1 MITVNQF
8 KISNDRK
15 TLFLKTSVD
24 TGFALTSITLWTD
37 KTYKS
42 STLSVDLS
50 GMIGD
55 STRHDLRSDQPL
67 PTNEENIAITAASVG
82 ISSFDGLYIV
92 QLSSS
97 DPGDIDGI
105 IATISLTRFYGVMS
119 QLLAN
124 INLSCLNCNDNFQNT
139 LLLDLYIQ
147 GIINALTLGRFRDA
161 IAFLNKI
168 NIFAEFNCAGCV
180 NEAPVVSTAGNIVSI
195 GVIDCVLNSEE

>member
-15 TLFLKTSVD
+15 SLSLKTAVGAGQ
-24 TGFALTSITLWTD
+24 TLTSITMWTD
-37 KTYKS
+37 KNYKS
-42 STLSVDLS
+42 STDSLDLS
-50 GMIGD
+50 SLISG
-55 STRHDLRSDQPL
+55 S
-67 PTNEENIAITAASVG
+67 TNEEDITITAGAAGV
-82 ISSFDGLYIV
+82 SSFDGLYIV

-97 DPGDIDGI
+97 DVADVDGI
-105 IATISLTRFYGVMS
+105 VATISLTRFYGVMS

-180 NEAPVVSTAGNIVSI
+180 NQAPVVSTAGNIVSI
-195 GVIDCVLNSEE
+195 GVIDCVLNSES